1 MKTIHWLAV
10 IPFIG
15 MLVGPAV
22 HNEVDPFILGMPFP
36 LGWISVWVVL
46 TAIIMAVVYLIDPG
60 DRAGRAVTAA
70 LALIALAALAALALG
85 LVARGGRDM
94 DLEQWAVGGRG
105 FGWILVFL
113 LLAGEIYTTFTFLG
127 ASGFSYG
134 LGAPVYYI
142 SWPTARLLT

>member
-1 MKTIHWLAV
+1 M
-10 IPFIG
+10 
-15 MLVGPAV
+15 
-22 HNEVDPFILGMPFP
+22 
-36 LGWISVWVVL
+36 
-46 TAIIMAVVYLIDPG
+46 
-60 DRAGRAVTAA
+60 TAA

-85 LVARGGRDM
+85 VVARAGRRM

-105 FGWILVFL
+105 FGWIFVFL

-142 SWPTARLLT
+142 LAYGSLAYVIAYFLLPLVWSYARRKGFTRSRISSSASMRARHSACWSRSSIWWR